1 MTENELKVIE
11 NKLDDIECR
20 LKGQVKLTE
29 EQINRLDKKI
39 TGILFTIIGLMKKET
54 DTKDNWKG
62 TGFFG
67 NMKDE
72 YK

>member
-1 MTENELKVIE
+1 MKEKDFRIIE
-11 NKLDDIECR
+11 NKLDDIELR
-20 LKGQVKLTE
+20 LKGQTELTK
-29 EQINRLDKKI
+29 EQINTLDKKMTEII
-39 TGILFTIIGLMKKET
+39 TTIIRLMKKET